1 MKPHETQ
8 IESDPAKK
16 KEIDLIDVL
25 RSFGA
30 LCVFE
35 DVDPLPKSSI
45 KPFGRAGPWKAYDTY
60 HDPSTPYLGSA
71 SPK

>member
-1 MKPHETQ
+1 MLTITQ

-16 KEIDLIDVL
+16 KEIDLIEVL

-30 LCVFE
+30 LCAFA

-45 KPFGRAGPWKAYDTY
+45 KSLLRAYWPVEGIRHLPQSRHDRRRAQGRG
-60 HDPSTPYLGSA
+60 
-71 SPK
+71 